1 HRLLAEPVET
11 EPAQRQFAA
20 APQPFLVSGNPL
32 RYGPRFHRA
41 RNRSPIIVRSNPR
54 RSAMRPLMLI
64 IAASLIAGCTR
75 PVSPPGAS
83 FEQETAGRIAGP
95 VQNCVPTETAQGLRV
110 IDSRTIGYGLEK
122 TIYVSH
128 LSAPC
133 PGIEPIST
141 LIVEP
146 ATAG

>member
-1 HRLLAEPVET
+1 
-11 EPAQRQFAA
+11 
-20 APQPFLVSGNPL
+20 
-32 RYGPRFHRA
+32 
-41 RNRSPIIVRSNPR
+41 
-54 RSAMRPLMLI
+54 MRPLMLI

-83 FEQETAGRIAGP
+83 FEQETAGRTAGSA
-95 VQNCVPTETAQGLRV
+95 QSCVPTEMAQGLRV
-110 IDSRTIGYGLEK
+110 IDSSTIGYGLGK

-146 ATAG
+146 ATAGQYCRGDHVRGREMGANIAGPVCILGDWVPYRAP